1 MLPRTIARSALSA
14 LCALS
19 FACSTDDAPAGPAAT
34 GASGSS
40 GVALSLFGRGGAG
53 QGCRAPE
60 YREFDFWIGSWQVPT
75 GGVPSADF
83 ITSGLDGCAIFED
96 WHGAGGFH
104 GRSMSAFDASDGQW
118 HQHWV
123 DDHGFFP
130 LYLTGGFEAGS
141 MVMEDSYLNPRTGVE
156 LITSRYTWTA
166 PSADDVEQLIETSVD
181 GGPFTGGA
189 LSYHRTANP
198 SVPPSPDPGICT
210 FPPFDFFREFD
221 FTVGQWTVETD
232 GPGQSDVEFSAHHP
246 VQSEITPELSGCLY
260 EEKLTGFQGYEA
272 RVFTN
277 IRPIDEI
284 WRRTYVDN
292 RGLRVFLSGPRI
304 QEGTITLTGTMPRNG
319 GKTDQVRVTFEP
331 TDATHF
337 TERWER
343 AKSNG
348 GWEELVA
355 ARYSKE

>member
-1 MLPRTIARSALSA
+1 MHPRTIARSALSA
-14 LCALS
+14 LCVLG
-19 FACSTDDAPAGPAAT
+19 FACSSDDTPAGPPAT
-34 GASGSS
+34 DPA
-40 GVALSLFGRGGAG
+40 VAGGPALALFGLGGTG
-53 QGCRAPE
+53 HDCRSAE
-60 YREFDFWIGSWQVPT
+60 HRQFDFWIGSWQVPT
-75 GGVPSADF
+75 GSASSADF

-130 LYLTGGFEAGS
+130 LYLTGGFDAGR

-166 PSADDVEQLIETSVD
+166 PSADEVEQLIETSVD
-181 GGPFTGGA
+181 GGPFTGGT
-189 LSYHRTANP
+189 LFYHRTANP
-198 SVPPSPDPGICT
+198 IVPPSPDPGICT
-210 FPPFDFFREFD
+210 FAAFDLFREFD
-221 FTVGQWTVETD
+221 FTLGQWTVETD
-232 GPGQSDVEFSAHHP
+232 GPGLSSVQLSEHHP
-246 VQSEITPELSGCLY
+246 IQSEISSDLGGCLY
-260 EEKLTGFQGYEA
+260 EEKLTGSQGYEA

-292 RGLRVFLSGPRI
+292 RGLRVFLTGPRI
-304 QEGTITLTGTMPRNG
+304 QDGKITLSGTMPRNDG
-319 GKTDQVRVTFEP
+319 RTDQVRVTFEP

-337 TERWER
+337 IERWER

-348 GWEELVA
+348 GWEDLVT
-355 ARYSKE
+355 ARYSRQ